1 MKPRDCPGVTGVCM
15 EMWQQKKVP
24 ERVGAACGW
33 CWGLKGLVDEEKL
46 WAQCDREAQR
56 GKQK

>member
-1 MKPRDCPGVTGVCM
+1 M

-33 CWGLKGLVDEEKL
+33 CWGLKGLVDDEKM